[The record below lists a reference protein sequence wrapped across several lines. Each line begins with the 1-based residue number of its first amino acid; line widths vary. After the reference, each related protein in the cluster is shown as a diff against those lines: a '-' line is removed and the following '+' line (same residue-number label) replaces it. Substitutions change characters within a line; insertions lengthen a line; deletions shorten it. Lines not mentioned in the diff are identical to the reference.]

1 MIAVITGDIVHSQKG
16 EIQSWIKP
24 LKQTLNQY
32 GHEPK
37 SWELYR
43 GDSFQLSLDIDQALL
58 AAIHLKA
65 AIKQSKIYDVRMGIG
80 LGAVKYLSPQITE
93 SNGTAYVNSGAC
105 FDALKKETLAIQS
118 PRPELDEV
126 LNIMIR
132 LALLTIDGWSQVVSK
147 VVKTAIEHPGKN
159 QKELAQLL
167 DKSQS
172 NISEAL
178 QRGGYDE
185 VMRMNAFYKKS
196 IAQL

>member
-1 MIAVITGDIVHSQKG
+1 M
-16 EIQSWIKP
+16 
-24 LKQTLNQY
+24 
-32 GHEPK
+32 
-37 SWELYR
+37 
-43 GDSFQLSLDIDQALL
+43 SLDIDQALL